1 MPLRDDAVGVSLE
14 KNPRKIQQNGH
25 NEGFYCSINADWLK
39 QLNLNEQ
46 SALTLHSF
54 SVGANPVIVQNPA
67 IIIQPMDVLPDSEG

>member
-14 KNPRKIQQNGH
+14 TKPRKIQHSDNNGT
-25 NEGFYCSINADWLK
+25 YLCSLKPEWLQ

-46 SALTLHSF
+46 SALTVHSF

-67 IIIQPMDVLPDSEG
+67 IIIQPATILQNEEK